1 MRNVGAWLLKA
12 GIAFSAI
19 ALITLAGYC
28 ASPDLAKPNNG
39 WVADYAGVINDNDK
53 MQLNAVLTEL
63 EQKTSA
69 EVAVV
74 TVKSIGNDSV
84 ENYAVTLFKS
94 WGIGKKD
101 KNNGILFLTVLDER
115 KTRIEVGYGLE
126 GILPDG
132 KTGRILDAYVMPY
145 YKQGDFS
152 KGILNGTAVIASV
165 IAQDAGVEL
174 TGMPVRRRV
183 AAKQDMAGLL
193 LKALLLIILVPI
205 IIRNPFLLL
214 LFMGGGSRGGGGGG
228 FGGGF
233 GGGGFGGGMSGG
245 GGSSRSW

>member
-1 MRNVGAWLLKA
+1 MNRLYKHLLKVLIAVSSVA
-12 GIAFSAI
+12 GLSIV
-19 ALITLAGYC
+19 GYC
-28 ASPDLAKPNNG
+28 VAPDLPKPNG
-39 WVADYAGVINDNDK
+39 WVADYAGVINDSDK
-53 MQLNAVLTEL
+53 AQINAYLTEL

-74 TVKSIGNDSV
+74 TIESMGNDTV
-84 ENYAVTLFKS
+84 ERVAVDLFAK
-94 WGIGKKD
+94 WGIGKKGKD
-101 KNNGILFLTVLDER
+101 NGILFLTVLDEK

-132 KTGRILDAYVMPY
+132 KTGQILDSYVLPY

-152 KGILNGTAVIASV
+152 KGILSGSAVIAAV
-165 IAQDAGVEL
+165 IANSAGVEL
-174 TGMPVRRRV
+174 TGLPVRRQ
-183 AAKQDMAGLL
+183 AAQQSRAHMLLKLL
-193 LKALLLIILVPI
+193 LLVILVPI
-205 IIRNPFLLL
+205 FIKNPFLLL
-214 LFMGGGSRGGGGGG
+214 LLLNSGSRGGGGG